1 MDKIHYYTFSKDDF
15 MLKELIEYI
24 RESQTGSDIDNY
36 LDSKYIHL
44 TDAHYDQIAGAMS
57 QGELSSK
64 KASDCP
70 AERFF
75 LHFNETILFLNK
87 STQGQHSVYDV
98 ELVKDTNY
106 SIEKVNEDESKNL
119 KFVSFSIND
128 DYQPTLI
135 KRVTTSETI
144 DEQEKQ
150 QTVQS
155 VIPALRGFMSAISD

>member
-1 MDKIHYYTFSKDDF
+1 
-15 MLKELIEYI
+15 MLKELIKYI
-24 RESQTGSDIDNY
+24 KESQIGSDIDNY

-44 TDAHYDQIAGAMS
+44 TDAHYDQIVGGIS
-57 QGELSSK
+57 QVELSLK

-75 LHFNETILFLNK
+75 LHFNETILFVNK
-87 STQGQHSVYDV
+87 STQGQHSIYDV

-106 SIEKVNEDESKNL
+106 SIETVNEGDSKNL
-119 KFVSFSIND
+119 SFVSFSIND

-135 KRVTTSETI
+135 KRMTTSGTV

-150 QTVQS
+150 QTIQS
-155 VIPALRGFMSAISD
+155 VMPVLRGFMSAISD

>member
-1 MDKIHYYTFSKDDF
+1 

-24 RESQTGSDIDNY
+24 KEGQTGSDIDNY

-75 LHFNETILFLNK
+75 LHFNETILFVNK
-87 STQGQHSVYDV
+87 SNQGQHSIYDV

-106 SIEKVNEDESKNL
+106 SIEKVDEGNSKNL
-119 KFVSFSIND
+119 IFVSFSIND

-135 KRVTTSETI
+135 KRVTTSETV
-144 DEQEKQ
+144 DEHVKQ
-150 QTVQS
+150 QAIQS
-155 VIPALRGFMSAISD
+155 VIPVLRGFMSAISD

>member
-1 MDKIHYYTFSKDDF
+1 

-24 RESQTGSDIDNY
+24 REGQTGSDIDNY

-44 TDAHYDQIAGAMS
+44 TDAHYDQIAGAIS
-57 QGELSSK
+57 QGELISK

-75 LHFNETILFLNK
+75 LQFNETILFVNK

-106 SIEKVNEDESKNL
+106 SIEKVDESDSNNL
-119 KFVSFSIND
+119 AFVSFSIND

-135 KRVTTSETI
+135 IRVTTSETI
-144 DEQEKQ
+144 DDQEKQ
-150 QTVQS
+150 QTIQS
-155 VIPALRGFMSAISD
+155 VMPVLRGFMGAISD

>member
-1 MDKIHYYTFSKDDF
+1 

-24 RESQTGSDIDNY
+24 KEGQTGSNIDNY

-44 TDAHYDQIAGAMS
+44 TDAHYDQVAGAMS

-75 LHFNETILFLNK
+75 LHFNETILFVNK
-87 STQGQHSVYDV
+87 SNQGQHSIYDV
-98 ELVKDTNY
+98 ELVNDTNY
-106 SIEKVNEDESKNL
+106 SIEKVDEGDSKNL
-119 KFVSFSIND
+119 AFVSFSIND

-135 KRVTTSETI
+135 KRVTTSETL

-150 QTVQS
+150 QTMQS
-155 VIPALRGFMSAISD
+155 VIPVLRGFMSAISD

>member
-1 MDKIHYYTFSKDDF
+1 

-24 RESQTGSDIDNY
+24 REGQTGSDIDNY

-75 LHFNETILFLNK
+75 LHFNETILFVNK
-87 STQGQHSVYDV
+87 SNQGQHSIYDV
-98 ELVKDTNY
+98 ELVNDTNY
-106 SIEKVNEDESKNL
+106 SIDKVDESDLKNL
-119 KFVSFSIND
+119 AFVSFSIND

-135 KRVTTSETI
+135 KRTTTSETL
-144 DEQEKQ
+144 DEQKKQ
-150 QTVQS
+150 QTMQS
-155 VIPALRGFMSAISD
+155 VMPVLRGFMSAISD

>member
-1 MDKIHYYTFSKDDF
+1 

-24 RESQTGSDIDNY
+24 KEGQTGSDIDNY

-44 TDAHYDQIAGAMS
+44 TDAHYDQIACAMS

-75 LHFNETILFLNK
+75 LHFNETILFVNK
-87 STQGQHSVYDV
+87 SNQGQHSIYDV
-98 ELVKDTNY
+98 ELVNDTNY
-106 SIEKVNEDESKNL
+106 SIDKVDESDLKNL
-119 KFVSFSIND
+119 AFVSFSIND
-128 DYQPTLI
+128 DYQPALI
-135 KRVTTSETI
+135 KRVTTSETL

-150 QTVQS
+150 QTMQS
-155 VIPALRGFMSAISD
+155 VIPVLRGFMSAISD

>member
-1 MDKIHYYTFSKDDF
+1 

-24 RESQTGSDIDNY
+24 KEGQTGSYIDNY

-57 QGELSSK
+57 QGELSLK

-75 LHFNETILFLNK
+75 LHFNETILFVNK
-87 STQGQHSVYDV
+87 SNQGQHSIYDV
-98 ELVKDTNY
+98 ELVNDTNY
-106 SIEKVNEDESKNL
+106 SIDKVDESDLKNL
-119 KFVSFSIND
+119 VFVSFSIND
-128 DYQPTLI
+128 DYQPALI
-135 KRVTTSETI
+135 KRVTTSETL

-150 QTVQS
+150 QTMQS
-155 VIPALRGFMSAISD
+155 VMPVLRGFMSAISD

>member
-1 MDKIHYYTFSKDDF
+1 

-24 RESQTGSDIDNY
+24 KEGQTGSDIDNY
-36 LDSKYIHL
+36 LNSKYIHL

-75 LHFNETILFLNK
+75 LHFNETILFVNK
-87 STQGQHSVYDV
+87 SNQGQHSIYDV
-98 ELVKDTNY
+98 ELVNDTNY
-106 SIEKVNEDESKNL
+106 SIDKVDESDLKNL
-119 KFVSFSIND
+119 AFVSFSIND
-128 DYQPTLI
+128 DYQPALI
-135 KRVTTSETI
+135 KRVTTSETL

-150 QTVQS
+150 QTMQS
-155 VIPALRGFMSAISD
+155 VIPVLRGFMSAISD

>member
-1 MDKIHYYTFSKDDF
+1 

-24 RESQTGSDIDNY
+24 KEGQTGSDIDNY

-44 TDAHYDQIAGAMS
+44 TDAHYDQIVGAIS
-57 QGELSSK
+57 QGELSLK

-75 LHFNETILFLNK
+75 LHFNETILFVNK
-87 STQGQHSVYDV
+87 SNQGQHSIYDV
-98 ELVKDTNY
+98 ELVNDTNY
-106 SIEKVNEDESKNL
+106 SIDKVDESDLKNL
-119 KFVSFSIND
+119 VFVSFSIND

-150 QTVQS
+150 QTIQS
-155 VIPALRGFMSAISD
+155 VIPILRGFMGAISD

>member
-1 MDKIHYYTFSKDDF
+1 

-24 RESQTGSDIDNY
+24 KEGQTGSDIDNY

-57 QGELSSK
+57 QGELSLK

-75 LHFNETILFLNK
+75 LHFNETILFVNK
-87 STQGQHSVYDV
+87 SNQGQHSIYDV
-98 ELVKDTNY
+98 ELVIDTNY
-106 SIEKVNEDESKNL
+106 SIDKVDESDLKNL
-119 KFVSFSIND
+119 VFMSFSIND
-128 DYQPTLI
+128 DYQPALI
-135 KRVTTSETI
+135 KRVTTSETL

-150 QTVQS
+150 QTMQS
-155 VIPALRGFMSAISD
+155 VIPVLRGFMSAISD

>member
-1 MDKIHYYTFSKDDF
+1 

-24 RESQTGSDIDNY
+24 REGQIDSDIDNY

-57 QGELSSK
+57 QGEISPK

-75 LHFNETILFLNK
+75 LHFNETILFVNK
-87 STQGQHSVYDV
+87 TIQGQHSVYDV

-106 SIEKVNEDESKNL
+106 SIEKVDEDESKNL
-119 KFVSFSIND
+119 AFVSFSIND

-135 KRVTTSETI
+135 KRTTTSETV
-144 DEQEKQ
+144 DEKEKQ
-150 QTVQS
+150 QTIQLVMP
-155 VIPALRGFMSAISD
+155 VLRGFMSAISD

>member
-1 MDKIHYYTFSKDDF
+1 

-24 RESQTGSDIDNY
+24 KEGETGSDIDNY

-57 QGELSSK
+57 LGELSSK

-75 LHFNETILFLNK
+75 LHFNETILFVNK
-87 STQGQHSVYDV
+87 SNQGQHSIYDV
-98 ELVKDTNY
+98 ELVNDTNY
-106 SIEKVNEDESKNL
+106 SIDKVDESDLKNL
-119 KFVSFSIND
+119 VFVSFSIND
-128 DYQPTLI
+128 DYQPALI
-135 KRVTTSETI
+135 KRVTTSETL

-150 QTVQS
+150 QTIQS
-155 VIPALRGFMSAISD
+155 VIPVLRGFMSAISD

>member
-1 MDKIHYYTFSKDDF
+1 

-24 RESQTGSDIDNY
+24 KEGQTGSDMDNY

-44 TDAHYDQIAGAMS
+44 TDAHYDQIAGAIS

-75 LHFNETILFLNK
+75 LHFSETILFVNK
-87 STQGQHSVYDV
+87 STQEQHSVYDV

-106 SIEKVNEDESKNL
+106 SIEKVDEVDSKNL
-119 KFVSFSIND
+119 TFVSFSIND

-144 DEQEKQ
+144 NEKEKQ
-150 QTVQS
+150 QTIES
-155 VIPALRGFMSAISD
+155 VIPVLRGFMSAITD

>member
-1 MDKIHYYTFSKDDF
+1 

-24 RESQTGSDIDNY
+24 KEGQTSSDIDNY

-75 LHFNETILFLNK
+75 LHFNKTILFVKK
-87 STQGQHSVYDV
+87 SNQGQHSIYDV
-98 ELVKDTNY
+98 ELVNDTNY
-106 SIEKVNEDESKNL
+106 SIDKVDESDL
-119 KFVSFSIND
+119 K
-128 DYQPTLI
+128 TLHLC
-135 KRVTTSETI
+135 RF
-144 DEQEKQ
+144 
-150 QTVQS
+150 
-155 VIPALRGFMSAISD
+155 L

>member
-1 MDKIHYYTFSKDDF
+1 

-24 RESQTGSDIDNY
+24 REGQIGSDIDNY

-44 TDAHYDQIAGAMS
+44 TDAHYDQIAGAIS
-57 QGELSSK
+57 QGELSPK

-75 LHFNETILFLNK
+75 LHFNETILFVNK
-87 STQGQHSVYDV
+87 STLEKRSVYDV
-98 ELVKDTNY
+98 ELVKEINY
-106 SIEKVNEDESKNL
+106 SIETVNESDSKNFA
-119 KFVSFSIND
+119 FVSFSIND

-135 KRVTTSETI
+135 KRMATSGTI

-150 QTVQS
+150 QTIQS
-155 VIPALRGFMSAISD
+155 VMTVLRGFMSAISD

>member
-1 MDKIHYYTFSKDDF
+1 

-24 RESQTGSDIDNY
+24 KEGQTGSDIDNY

-44 TDAHYDQIAGAMS
+44 TDAHYDQIAGAIS
-57 QGELSSK
+57 QGEFSPK

-70 AERFF
+70 VKRFF
-75 LHFNETILFLNK
+75 LHFNETILFVNK

-106 SIEKVNEDESKNL
+106 SIEKVDESDSKNL
-119 KFVSFSIND
+119 AFVSFSIND

-150 QTVQS
+150 QTIQS
-155 VIPALRGFMSAISD
+155 VMPVLRGFLSAISD